1 MIDVL
6 GWVGAALV
14 LAAYAL
20 VSSKRLAGDGA
31 VFQVMNILGAVA
43 LAVNSAASRAWP
55 SVAVNVAWVG
65 IGAVAMFRLARR
77 QKKRQSEYQGA
88 RMR

>member
-1 MIDVL
+1 MIAFL
-6 GWVGAALV
+6 GWAGAALV

-20 VSSKRLAGDGA
+20 VSSKKLAGDGA
-31 VFQVMNILGAVA
+31 TFQLLNIVGAVG
-43 LAVNSAASRAWP
+43 LAWNSAASHAWP
-55 SVAVNVAWVG
+55 SVAINVAWVG

-77 QKKRQSEYQGA
+77 QAQREYQGA